1 MAARPDIYLCAD
13 SGGVNLGRIGL
24 APPMLYYAVHI
35 LPRQDW
41 FSVNGRRARVSP
53 GMTATIDVNVGK
65 RSVLAFF
72 TDPFT
77 RYINT
82 GLETR

>member
-41 FSVNGRRARVSP
+41 FSVNGRRARVSS
-53 GMTATIDVNVGK
+53 GMTPTIDVNIGK

-72 TDPFT
+72 ADPLVK
-77 RYINT
+77 YMNKGI
-82 GLETR
+82 EAK